1 MNKFNLNTA
10 KQSKAF
16 EIKRIK
22 ILLLPYGRNQLSTK
36 LWQLFI
42 NPISIRSEEAMMFR
56 TRNKLSHFSYML
68 IVDQGLY

>member
-1 MNKFNLNTA
+1 MNKFNLNTT

-22 ILLLPYGRNQLSTK
+22 IPLLPYGRNQLSTK